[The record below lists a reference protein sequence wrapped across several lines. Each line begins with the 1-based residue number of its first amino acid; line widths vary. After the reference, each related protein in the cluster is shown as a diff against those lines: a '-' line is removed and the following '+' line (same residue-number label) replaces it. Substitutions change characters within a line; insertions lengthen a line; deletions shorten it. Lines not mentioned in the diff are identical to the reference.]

1 MRYMS
6 NTFARKVF
14 IRWLLNNIN
23 LLQILIFAII
33 ILISTY
39 KFYISFL
46 EY

>member
-1 MRYMS
+1 MS

-14 IRWLLNNIN
+14 ISWLLNNIN
-23 LLQILIFAII
+23 LLQILIFSII

-39 KFYISFL
+39 KFYILFL